1 MTWPPSDCR
10 RCGRCLRT
18 TGRPCE
24 RSGRHNNQGE
34 LSECHGRRP
43 AQPPKRRSSPCI
55 FILAVTMVSFDR
67 FWLSLSS
74 AVVVQSAKQ
83 VSDFRRKSFF
93 NQWGIHFLKMPP
105 DGSPDASTY
114 SSLGI
119 VTKDAPMRDRFSVW
133 RIGIVS
139 HVAEMKMG
147 RFCSDRDRIN
157 PSFFYSHYRHIP
169 GLVPG
174 SVSPTASQQ
183 G

>member
-43 AQPPKRRSSPCI
+43 APPPKRRSSPCI
-55 FILAVTMVSFDR
+55 FILAVTRVSFDR

-119 VTKDAPMRDRFSVW
+119 VTKDAPMRDRFS
-133 RIGIVS
+133 
-139 HVAEMKMG
+139 
-147 RFCSDRDRIN
+147 DRDRIN

>member
-1 MTWPPSDCR
+1 MTLPPSDCR
-10 RCGRCLRT
+10 RYGRCLRT

-43 AQPPKRRSSPCI
+43 APPPKRRSSPCI
-55 FILAVTMVSFDR
+55 LILAVTMVSFDR

-139 HVAEMKMG
+139 HVAWNEDG
-147 RFCSDRDRIN
+147 AILFRRR
-157 PSFFYSHYRHIP
+157 PLPPYSRASSGFRQP
-169 GLVPG
+169 NSLPAGLTG
-174 SVSPTASQQ
+174 
-183 G
+183 